1 MEKWQEEVLEDPF
14 NALDLGQAMVVDHC
28 AGKIPAEALSNTY
41 RLVSEAI
48 WQRPRRRGNATC
60 AFRPR
65 LACAIAYNPSFAF
78 DSCWPDRAI
87 IL

>member
-14 NALDLGQAMVVDHC
+14 IALDLGQAMVGDHC
-28 AGKIPAEALSNTY
+28 TGHIPAEALSNIY

-48 WQRPRRRGNATC
+48 WQPPRRRGNATR

-65 LACAIAYNPSFAF
+65 LACAIAYNPSFAL
-78 DSCWPDRAI
+78 DSCWPN
-87 IL
+87 